1 MGLQSGSIWISLLT
15 GFGLAVLYDCFRILR
30 TMVSGHTGHSSVQDF
45 FFMLF
50 SGLITYLLAIAV
62 DFGRVRFFLLACEV
76 IGACVYFM
84 TIGVVTHKIASW
96 LHRIFFV
103 VQTAVCPV
111 FCTAS
116 AVLPW
121 KVRQGAGE
129 ALEAGQKFSGK
140 NGKKRKNPLKS
151 PSELVYNQTV
161 DVYKKKVTVQRADG
175 AGGEQRDE
183 GNRRKKKKK

>member
-1 MGLQSGSIWISLLT
+1 MLDTNMGLQSGSIWISLLT

-96 LHRIFFV
+96 LHRIFLWCKRQFV
-103 VQTAVCPV
+103 RFFVRPVRFCLGKFGKGLGRLWKRGKSFLEKTA
-111 FCTAS
+111 
-116 AVLPW
+116 
-121 KVRQGAGE
+121 
-129 ALEAGQKFSGK
+129 
-140 NGKKRKNPLKS
+140 KKEKIP
-151 PSELVYNQTV
+151 
-161 DVYKKKVTVQRADG
+161 
-175 AGGEQRDE
+175 
-183 GNRRKKKKK
+183 